1 MGVSVWTCEC
11 AAELKLI
18 HDEFGEEEEGYDYR
32 MINDQYKGN
41 NNGII

>member
-18 HDEFGEEEEGYDYR
+18 HDELDEEEKGYEYR
-32 MINDQYKGN
+32 MTAVSIRRMKSTMV
-41 NNGII
+41 